1 MHQPQIEP
9 IALLALP
16 FFRVR
21 RAETRGISDGSDAL
35 QGVILGSTRAKF
47 SSVFIRIDNTEAQ
60 NDFEQ
65 YMAKSGKDL

>member
-9 IALLALP
+9 FALLSLP
-16 FFRVR
+16 FFVGR
-21 RAETRGISDGSDAL
+21 RAKTRGISGGSDAL
-35 QGVILGSTRAKF
+35 QGVILGSTRPKF

-65 YMAKSGKDL
+65 HMAKSGKDL